1 MSKRMT
7 TEEMLLYII
16 KRRVVKDLVYYF
28 NMAIEDPTVFD
39 DADEEFSTILNYA
52 GDAGLSFNAFRR
64 LVLNSTISVMDSLT
78 GGFCKELYDYIQS
91 MPLEQLKK
99 EFEYSK
105 INKIYRYVSREI
117 YYSKGLD
124 D

>member
-1 MSKRMT
+1 MSA
-7 TEEMLLYII
+7 EEMLLYII
-16 KRRVVKDLVYYF
+16 KRRVVKDLIYYF

-39 DADEEFSTILNYA
+39 DADEEFNTILNYA
-52 GDAGLSFNAFRR
+52 GDMGLSFNAFRR

-91 MPLEQLKK
+91 MPLAELKK

-105 INKIYRYVSREI
+105 INKAYRYVSREI
-117 YYSKGLD
+117 YDSKGFD